1 MKKEYIK
8 PEAEM
13 TKFVETEE
21 IMAEEKDIF
30 TASITAVDWSG
41 LL

>member
-1 MKKEYIK
+1 MNKEYIK

-13 TKFVETEE
+13 MIFVETEE
-21 IMAEEKDIF
+21 IMTEYNLF
-30 TASITAVDWSG
+30 SIAPTAVDWSG